1 MICLIKKRE
10 EFERQNAAHQIAIP
24 QKTCWEL
31 IFEILQSRGM
41 SKSHFC
47 RATSLGEEVYCKAEK
62 NIDTMPTMRKKIE

>member
-47 RATSLGEEVYCKAEK
+47 RATSLGEEVYRKAEK
-62 NIDTMPTMRKKIE
+62 NIDTKPTMRKKN